1 MRSVQL
7 ALYNTLS
14 RRKEA
19 FVPLDPGHIRMYVCG
34 PTVYSY
40 PHVGNAR
47 SAVVF
52 DVLYRLLRRLYP
64 RVTYARNITDVDDK
78 IIAAAQAAHEPI
90 ESITTR
96 TAAAYRED
104 MAALGTLPPTE
115 EPRAT
120 QYIPQMIAMIERLI
134 ARGHAYAAQG
144 HVLFDVPSMPDYG
157 KLARRDR
164 DDMIAGARVEVAPY
178 KKDPADFVLWK
189 PSADNQPG
197 WDSPWGRGRP
207 GWHIE
212 CSAMGESLLG
222 ETFDIHGGGQDLMFP
237 HHENEIAQSAC
248 AHGGA
253 PLARYW
259 MHNGFLSMNDEKMS
273 KSLGNI
279 VTVRELLADW
289 PGEVIRLALLSAH
302 YRAPLNWTTE
312 VLRQAKQT
320 LDRWYKAKEL
330 LSDVAPTDVVGD
342 ELVQTALMDDLN
354 TPLAIAEM
362 HRHADM
368 VFNVHDLSKTT
379 MQIID
384 RGALKARLLREGDLL
399 GVLAGD
405 PVEWRK
411 GKVNAQE
418 ENYISQQ
425 IEQRNEARRRRD
437 FSTADSLRKKLE
449 EMGIILEDGP
459 NGTTFR
465 RTDQSIRIKDQE

>member
-1 MRSVQL
+1 MQSVQL

-78 IIAAAQAAHEPI
+78 IIAAAQAAHESI

-104 MAALGTLPPTE
+104 MAALGTLPPTQ

-134 ARGHAYAAQG
+134 TCGHAYPAQG

-157 KLARRDR
+157 KLSRRDR
-164 DDMIAGARVEVAPY
+164 GDMIAGARVEVAPY

-189 PSADNQPG
+189 PSADNLPG
-197 WDSPWGRGRP
+197 WESPWGRGRP

-248 AHGGA
+248 VHGGA

-273 KSLGNI
+273 KSLGNTI
-279 VTVRELLADW
+279 TVRELLAYW

-312 VLRQAKQT
+312 TLQQAKAS
-320 LDRWYKAKEL
+320 LDRFY
-330 LSDVAPTDVVGD
+330 
-342 ELVQTALMDDLN
+342 TALRLAREAGAVEPKADPPPALIAALADDLN
-354 TPLAIAEM
+354 TAQALA
-362 HRHADM
+362 
-368 VFNVHDLSKTT
+368 
-379 MQIID
+379 
-384 RGALKARLLREGDLL
+384 
-399 GVLAGD
+399 VLH
-405 PVEWRK
+405 
-411 GKVNAQE
+411 
-418 ENYISQQ
+418 
-425 IEQRNEARRRRD
+425 EA
-437 FSTADSLRKKLE
+437 ADSLNQANKAADAPRRREAAGRLLAGGDVLGILRQDFDAWFRWQKPGSGGADDGEIQTLIDLRLAARKAKNFKEADRIRDELAAR
-449 EMGIILEDGP
+449 GIVLEDGAK
-459 NGTTFR
+459 GTTWR
-465 RTDQSIRIKDQE
+465 RSLGADPR